1 MLNSETHHTNS
12 DNLIH
17 QYQVLQ
23 QEHQGIIQE
32 NLLLKSRLEQYAEA
46 YDRLQHQ
53 VKELLRHRF
62 GSKSERYVDLDNPQ
76 KDMFANSSEEQ
87 SELEALKKAEEQKTT
102 EVSSH
107 QRKAKKSFRDLDIPA
122 RIEIIPVK
130 EEDKQ
135 CACGELKKVI
145 RYETKLLLHYQPAV
159 YELIE
164 QKREVV
170 ACSKGCDHSILTA
183 PAPLHILPK
192 AKVTEELLSFLIVS
206 KMDDRQPLYHLEK
219 QLQERYQ
226 IDISRETMARWL
238 MALITPLQPLYNL
251 MKDEVMAYDIASC
264 DATTLQVLKEP
275 NRSAQTKSYVYCMRG
290 GESGKEV
297 VLYDYNEADHKE
309 YAKNWFEG
317 FQGYLEVDAD
327 PFFDTLMTQEGVYEV
342 NCNAHARRKFEPIA
356 HAAKSKGL
364 AKEALRYYKQ
374 LYQVERQAKE
384 DKLTAQQ
391 RYELRLTKSKPLL
404 DELHRWLLESK
415 LKALPQSPLGK
426 AIQYCLN
433 HWQGLTR
440 YLEDGRL
447 EFDNNGTERK
457 IKPFVIARKNF
468 LFAATQRGA
477 DALCMHFSI
486 IQTAKK
492 HGFDPYHYYARI
504 LKKIPH
510 CQTVEDYEKL
520 LPWHLKSSPPEA

>member
-1 MLNSETHHTNS
+1 MLNSETHHTNP
-12 DNLIH
+12 DPLIH
-17 QYQVLQ
+17 QYQRLQ
-23 QEHQGIIQE
+23 QENQ
-32 NLLLKSRLEQYAEA
+32 LLKSRLEQYAEA

-62 GSKSERYVDLDNPQ
+62 GSKSERYVDRDHPQ
-76 KDMFANSSEEQ
+76 EDLFANNPEERT
-87 SELEALKKAEEQKTT
+87 ELEALQKAEEQKTT
-102 EVSSH
+102 EVSAH
-107 QRKAKKSFRDLDIPA
+107 QRKAKKSLKDLDLPV

-135 CACGELKKVI
+135 CACGEMKTVI

-170 ACSKGCDHSILTA
+170 ACSKGCEHSIQTA
-183 PAPLHILPK
+183 PAPRHILPK

-238 MALITPLQPLYNL
+238 IALIAPLQPLYNL
-251 MKDEVMAYDIASC
+251 MKDDVISYDIASC

-275 NRSAQTKSYVYCMRG
+275 NRLAQTKSYVYCMRG
-290 GESGKEV
+290 GPPGKEV
-297 VLYDYNEADHKE
+297 VLYDYNEAEHKE
-309 YAKNWFEG
+309 YIKHWFEG
-317 FQGYLEVDAD
+317 FRGYIEVDAD
-327 PFFDTLMTQEGVYEV
+327 PFFDTLMNQEGIDEV

-356 HAAKSKGL
+356 QAAKHKGL
-364 AKEALRYYKQ
+364 AKEAMRYYKQ
-374 LYQVERQAKE
+374 LYQIERQAKE
-384 DKLTAQQ
+384 EKLSAQQ
-391 RYELRLTKSKPLL
+391 RQELRLTKSKPLL

-433 HWQGLTR
+433 HWSGLTR

-447 EFDNNGTERK
+447 SFDNNAMERK

-468 LFAATQRGA
+468 LFAATQPGA
-477 DALCMHFSI
+477 DALCMHFSLV
-486 IQTAKK
+486 QTAKN
-492 HGFDPYHYYARI
+492 HGLDPYHYYVKI
-504 LKKIPH
+504 LKEIPH

-520 LPWHLKSSPPEA
+520 LPWNLKAPPPEA